1 MERENSAACNKIIA
15 ESDYGRPSSALM
27 INLRS
32 DNESKVFPEIIEYL
46 KTPPDIK
53 QFKKI
58 LLMLNKKPRDIIR
71 KGEKEY
77 KTLKL
82 DDESLDS
89 ESLIKS
95 MVENPIL
102 IERPIVVSGNEA
114 RLGRPPE
121 LVLEL
126 L

>member
-1 MERENSAACNKIIA
+1 
-15 ESDYGRPSSALM
+15 M

-71 KGEKEY
+71 KGEKEF
-77 KTLKL
+77 
-82 DDESLDS
+82 
-89 ESLIKS
+89 IF
-95 MVENPIL
+95 
-102 IERPIVVSGNEA
+102 
-114 RLGRPPE
+114 
-121 LVLEL
+121 
-126 L
+126 